1 MEVHPPEDAVHTVRE
16 FLIHMLAIVLGLLI
30 AIGLEQSV
38 EGLHR
43 LHERHELEENMRAE
57 AERNVEILTTHLDV
71 SIPELVQ
78 YRAHLAAVRAAVARD
93 GFVDITLPPRQMKK
107 VDAVMD
113 APERDV
119 WPVSLASSTSGLLP
133 EPMAQMYSH
142 VDYNATE
149 DEKEV
154 DRMREASALLTRFSL
169 ATGYEVRPNEA
180 LHPSLAERE
189 QLVVALSTEVQ
200 QLFQLLHRDNLFLLD
215 CQGVLKGFD
224 NVRSLEQWVTDQPK
238 RLDAYR

>member
-1 MEVHPPEDAVHTVRE
+1 MEVHPPEHAVHTVRE
-16 FLIHMLAIVLGLLI
+16 FLIHMLAIMLGLLI

-71 SIPELVQ
+71 NIPELVQ
-78 YRAHLAAVRAAVARD
+78 YRADLVAVRAAVARD
-93 GFVDITLPPRQMKK
+93 GFVDITLPPRQMKRG
-107 VDAVMD
+107 DGVMF

-119 WPVSLASSTSGLLP
+119 WPVSLASGTSALLP

-142 VDYNATE
+142 VDFNATE
-149 DEKEV
+149 DVKEV
-154 DRMREASALLTRFSL
+154 DRIREATALLTRFSL
-169 ATGYEVRPNEA
+169 ATGYELRPNEQ
-180 LHPSLAERE
+180 LRLSLAQRD
-189 QLVVALSTEVQ
+189 QLLVALSTEVQ
-200 QLFQLLHRDNLFLLD
+200 QLFQLLRRDNLFLLD
-215 CQGVLKGFD
+215 CQGVLKGID
-224 NVRSLEQWVTDQPK
+224 NVRSLEQWTVDQPK